1 MAIHGF
7 VLEED
12 TKPAHERH
20 LQALK
25 VSSQACF
32 LLHDKYSLTHRFY
45 KIFSIRAKINF
56 NIAAL

>member
-25 VSSQACF
+25 VASQACF
-32 LLHDKYSLTHRFY
+32 TANMTVPL
-45 KIFSIRAKINF
+45 
-56 NIAAL
+56 

>member
-20 LQALK
+20 MQALK
-25 VSSQACF
+25 VPWQAF
-32 LLHDKYSLTHRFY
+32 HWYRITHSFPLSY
-45 KIFSIRAKINF
+45 YIQHGQ
-56 NIAAL
+56 

>member
-12 TKPAHERH
+12 TKPVGERN

-25 VSSQACF
+25 VASQAYIPATWTN
-32 LLHDKYSLTHRFY
+32 L
-45 KIFSIRAKINF
+45 
-56 NIAAL
+56 ALPIWIQY

>member
-7 VLEED
+7 VFKEF

-25 VSSQACF
+25 GPSQACF
-32 LLHDKYSLTHRFY
+32 SETWTNPARHIEIQY
-45 KIFSIRAKINF
+45 
-56 NIAAL
+56 